1 MNDRSK
7 FGAAGGHLLSGLLA
21 LAALVVGVRWV
32 EAGGEPAAVPATLI
46 VLSLVALTP
55 LAMHRS
61 WHSRGSFIDAHMEAA
76 CRFLTAIGAGAV
88 LIIGLPAMLSWLL
101 PSGTELWSSVMVLPY
116 LGALALPV
124 GWAFFALRA
133 AVIAIKGAD
142 TPFPQWML
150 PQTVSLR

>member
-1 MNDRSK
+1 MDKSR
-7 FGAAGGHLLSGLLA
+7 FGAAGGHLLSA
-21 LAALVVGVRWV
+21 ATAVAALVLGVLWV
-32 EAGGEPAAVPATLI
+32 EAGGEPVAVPATLI

-61 WHSRGSFIDAHMEAA
+61 WHSRGPFIDAHIEAA

-88 LIIGLPAMLSWLL
+88 LIIGLPSMITWLL
-101 PSGTELWSSVMVLPY
+101 PSGTGLWSSVMVLPY

-124 GWAFFALRA
+124 GWAFFAVRA
-133 AVIAIKGAD
+133 ALIAIKGAD

-150 PQTVSLR
+150 PQTVSLS